1 MNRVSEVRW
10 AVLAALVL
18 ALCLPVYVGAED
30 DPLRD
35 QVRQLNSVLG
45 DEDQLEKVKELAKN
59 PAEAKKLLAVAAKMA
74 DEKADRF
81 NFSSANI
88 LATLSLELHDWDAGN
103 RFYAI
108 AVDRAKAQRNMRR
121 LVIAYLS
128 WVDLLSQAKRYPE
141 AEKKCQEILELDG
154 DEDSGFVPLGKAYA
168 LRSLVQ
174 ISALQGKSKEA
185 FRKLERVDE
194 DVPFHKETRAWLLHF
209 TGKYEEAA
217 ELYQELQ
224 GRLDPDDDNLK
235 KEREKYARI
244 LGGLYGDMGDLE
256 RATKALRPL
265 LRRNP
270 DDPGLN
276 NDLGYIWAD
285 LNHNLEEAEQMVK
298 KALDKEP
305 DNSSFLDSYGWVLYR
320 LGKKAEAKK
329 YLQRAAEMPR
339 GQNVEILH
347 HYGEVLWS
355 LGEREQ
361 AQAVWKKAIEVA
373 TPSHRDQQR
382 KKEIEK
388 VLSGG
393 PSGSGGKDGP

>member
-1 MNRVSEVRW
+1 MKRVSEVRW
-10 AVLAALVL
+10 AVMAALAL
-18 ALCLPVYVGAED
+18 ALCLPGLVSAED

-45 DEDQLEKVKELAKN
+45 DDEQAEKVKELAKN
-59 PAEAKKLLAVAAKMA
+59 PAEAKKLLAVAVKMA
-74 DEKADRF
+74 GEKADRF

-88 LATLSLELHDWDAGN
+88 LATLALELHEWDAGN

-108 AVDRAKAQRNMRR
+108 AVERAKLQRNMRR

-128 WVDLLSQAKRYPE
+128 WVDLLTQAKRYPE
-141 AEKKCQEILELDG
+141 AERKCQEILELDG
-154 DEDSGFVPLGKAYA
+154 DEDSGYLPLGKAYA

-174 ISALQGKSKEA
+174 IAALQGKFKEA

-217 ELYQELQ
+217 ELYQELLR
-224 GRLDPDDDNLK
+224 RLDPDDDNLK
-235 KEREKYARI
+235 REREKYARI

-270 DDPGLN
+270 DDAGLN

-285 LNHNLEEAEQMVK
+285 LNHNLEEAERMIK

-305 DNSSFLDSYGWVLYR
+305 DNASFLDSYGWVLYR
-320 LGKKAEAKK
+320 LGKKTEAKK
-329 YLQRAAEMPR
+329 YLQRAAEAPR
-339 GQNVEILH
+339 GQNIEILH

-361 AQAVWKKAIEVA
+361 AQAVWKKALEVA

-393 PSGSGGKDGP
+393 SGGKDGP